1 MRLIL
6 VGLLAVALAACATV
20 NSNTASGHPEVT
32 VAGSGA
38 AVKAFI
44 TSEMINKGYAPHSSS
59 DEMIVF
65 DKLAPANAGSTWMA
79 LSVGPLTMRTSF
91 TIVQLGNSVR
101 VVGTPAMEISAR
113 GIRAKSPWRC
123 LFDLPGAASDFYAV
137 LASVSISFPRSV
149 IAAAFTRGRARCPAT
164 TLSPATGF
172 A

>member
-101 VVGTPAMEISAR
+101 VVGTPAMVSWAGYPREEPVGGVFTTFPVAVS
-113 GIRAKSPWRC
+113 
-123 LFDLPGAASDFYAV
+123 DLDAV
-137 LASVSISFPRSV
+137 LASVRSHFH
-149 IAAAFTRGRARCPAT
+149 AA
-164 TLSPATGF
+164 
-172 A
+172 